1 MRIREMVHDLVGAS
15 FRAIDGERHPHRA
28 SDADGRSAADGKRK
42 NRVVDLVYRSEVPIH
57 LARRKLALVEN
68 SNAATIAGPGD
79 GLDHIHTMQTKMEWS
94 QPDKATGR
102 TVTTRERPR
111 ESDHAESDHARATT
125 PRATT
130 RERPRESDHARATTR
145 ERPRESD
152 HARATTRERPRDRQQ
167 RPSAC
172 HPDTERSEERDLVSR
187 GGGWCLF

>member
-102 TVTTRERPR
+102 TG
-111 ESDHAESDHARATT
+111 
-125 PRATT
+125 TT

-145 ERPRESD
+145 ERSRESD